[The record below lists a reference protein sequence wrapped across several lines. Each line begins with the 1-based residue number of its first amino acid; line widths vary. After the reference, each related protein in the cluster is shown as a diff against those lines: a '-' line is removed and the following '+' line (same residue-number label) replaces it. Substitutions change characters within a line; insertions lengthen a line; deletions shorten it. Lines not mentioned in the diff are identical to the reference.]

1 MIQLSHVS
9 KSYLVARQ
17 ELTVLKDITLAVTSG
32 EFVSIMG
39 PSGSGKSTLM
49 HILGCLD
56 LPTSGSYKLHET
68 SVSTLR
74 LTELASIRNKQIG
87 FVFQNFHL
95 LPRMSAVRN
104 VELPLVYGRI
114 TRTERRRRALLL
126 LERVGLSD
134 RAYHMPNE
142 LSGGQKQRVAIA
154 RALVNDPD
162 LLLADEPTGALD
174 SETGKEIMSIFKE
187 LNQQGMT
194 IIVITHDASVAM
206 VAKRIV
212 QIQDGRIV
220 SDGLTADREPA
231 EGPPA
236 DWQTGGGMTS

>member
-1 MIQLSHVS
+1 MIQLSNVT
-9 KSYLVARQ
+9 KSYLVAKQ
-17 ELTVLKDITLAVTSG
+17 ELTVLKDITLTISSG

-56 LPTSGSYKLHET
+56 LPTSGSYILHET
-68 SVSTLR
+68 PVSTMK
-74 LTELASIRNKQIG
+74 LTQLASIRNKQIG

-104 VELPLVYGRI
+104 VELPLVYGGI
-114 TRTERRRRALLL
+114 TRAERRRRALLL
-126 LERVGLSD
+126 LSRVGLSD
-134 RAYHMPNE
+134 RAFHMPNE

-154 RALVNDPD
+154 RALVNDPN

-174 SETGKEIMSIFKE
+174 STTGKEIMSIFKE

-194 IIVITHDASVAM
+194 IIVITHDASVAQ

-212 QIQDGRIV
+212 RIQDGRIV
-220 SDGLTADREPA
+220 SDDDTNRGVAT
-231 EGPPA
+231 
-236 DWQTGGGMTS
+236 

>member
-1 MIQLSHVS
+1 MIQLSNVT
-9 KSYLVARQ
+9 KSYLVAKQ
-17 ELTVLKDITLAVTSG
+17 ELTVLKDITLSISSG

-56 LPTSGSYKLHET
+56 LPTSGSYILHET
-68 SVSTLR
+68 SVSTMKLAQ
-74 LTELASIRNKQIG
+74 LASIRNKQIG

-104 VELPLVYGRI
+104 VELPLVYGGISRA
-114 TRTERRRRALLL
+114 ERRRRSLSLLS
-126 LERVGLSD
+126 RVGLSD
-134 RAYHMPNE
+134 RAFHMPNE

-154 RALVNDPD
+154 RALVNEPD

-174 SETGKEIMSIFKE
+174 SITGKEIMSIFKE

-194 IIVITHDASVAM
+194 IVVITHDASVAQA
-206 VAKRIV
+206 AKRIV
-212 QIQDGRIV
+212 RIQDGRIV
-220 SDGLTADREPA
+220 SDDDTARGVA
-231 EGPPA
+231 
-236 DWQTGGGMTS
+236 T